1 MSQKSSSKAEALA
14 VSLLESA
21 ARKDLGE
28 FLSMFRKDWAAKLD
42 FTQPLT
48 FLDAEMPLYVPAE
61 QLNRENTFTFFVKAT
76 LKTGKSCRFI
86 LHTIWMGSAKF
97 AVGIADVPDNVVN
110 GFYMPTN
117 EN

>member
-48 FLDAEMPLYVPAE
+48 FLDAEMPLYVPTI
-61 QLNRENTFTFFVKAT
+61 RAT
-76 LKTGKSCRFI
+76 AAPHRRASGDARSR
-86 LHTIWMGSAKF
+86 
-97 AVGIADVPDNVVN
+97 
-110 GFYMPTN
+110 
-117 EN
+117 